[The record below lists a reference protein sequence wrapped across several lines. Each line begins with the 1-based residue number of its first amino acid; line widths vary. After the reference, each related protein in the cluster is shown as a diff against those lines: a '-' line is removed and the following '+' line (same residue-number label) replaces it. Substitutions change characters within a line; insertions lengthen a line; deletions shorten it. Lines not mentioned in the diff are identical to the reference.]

1 MVPSSCRKVTVD
13 SIRAWLQQLAL
24 EQYSQVFAEND
35 VDLDTL
41 PLLGEADLEKLGVSL
56 GHRKRMLRGIADLE
70 PGGADPWIE
79 RGNSFQP
86 AGGWRRRVREC
97 GHW

>member
-41 PLLGEADLEKLGVSL
+41 PLLGEADLEKLGVSSDTAS
-56 GHRKRMLRGIADLE
+56 GCC
-70 PGGADPWIE
+70 
-79 RGNSFQP
+79 
-86 AGGWRRRVREC
+86 AGLPI
-97 GHW
+97 